1 LTAPTKRFIVLITKL
16 AITLISMDENFFIKT
31 GDFAGLCKHLRSLP
45 WRCLSKAKFAKC
57 EQIARQKQSEIANS
71 EPAKRFSQIIDDVVV
86 AARKKG
92 DASQYAEMI
101 EHLRDEWRAKFG
113 QFENIYKELVFTEV
127 KKEYARKYRKEFG
140 FTA

>member
-1 LTAPTKRFIVLITKL
+1 
-16 AITLISMDENFFIKT
+16 MDENFFIKT
-31 GDFAGLCKHLRSLP
+31 GDFAGLCKYLRSLP
-45 WRCLSKAKFAKC
+45 WRCLSKVKFAKC

-71 EPAKRFSQIIDDVVV
+71 EPAKRFSQIIDDVII

-92 DASQYAEMI
+92 DASQHAEMI